1 MEIIS
6 AILIFIIFIIILIS
20 YSKEKLDFVSISLLG
35 MILCIVIVSLSTPI
49 TFEEFMNYIEFKAL
63 IVILSMQIITQILQE
78 SNVFEYVA
86 IRMFRLSRGNQRL
99 FLYIICLTGAILAA
113 VISDVVVALILV
125 PIIIRIC
132 NFLKIKAGTYL
143 LALTI
148 VINIGSIFTPFSSGE
163 NIIIAQHFQLD
174 TIYFITYYW
183 PAALILLFLTILFID
198 ILILRKEPKM
208 EFEQSQLIMEILD
221 PSMVITD
228 KKLFIF
234 NGISFLL
241 IIISFVIIPEIY
253 IVALIAAMVMVL
265 VNNKRGERP
274 LKEILKEINWEI
286 IFFFI
291 ALFVVIGCLQIVG
304 IFDLFQLG
312 ALQNFNIYIVSL
324 IILLIVSFLSGI
336 LANTP
341 TMLLFLP
348 IIDSLIGDYD
358 FPPIPLI
365 FALIIG
371 VNLGGNIL
379 PQGAMCDVFTLKMA
393 QENKVENFTFKRL
406 LKNGAIFAGIHI
418 LMSSVFLIFICLF
431 FGEIFL

>member
-35 MILCIVIVSLSTPI
+35 MILCIVIVSLSTPV
-49 TFEEFMNYIEFKAL
+49 TFEEFMDYIEFKAL
-63 IVILSMQIITQILQE
+63 IVILSMQIISQILQE
-78 SNVFEYVA
+78 SNVLEYVA

-148 VINIGSIFTPFSSGE
+148 VINIGSILTPFSSGE

-174 TIYFITYYW
+174 TIYFIMYYW
-183 PAALILLFLTILFID
+183 PIALISLFLTILFID

-221 PSMVITD
+221 PSMVITN
-228 KKLFIF
+228 KKLFTF
-234 NGISFLL
+234 NGIVFLL
-241 IIISFVIIPEIY
+241 TIISFVVFPEIY
-253 IVALIAAMVMVL
+253 VVALIAAMIMVL

-286 IFFFI
+286 IFFLI

-312 ALQNFNIYIVSL
+312 ALQNFNIYIISL
-324 IILLIVSFLSGI
+324 IILLMVSLLSGI

-341 TMLLFLP
+341 TMLVFLP
-348 IIDSLIGDYD
+348 IIDSLIGDYN
-358 FPPIPLI
+358 FSPVPLI
-365 FALIIG
+365 FALLVA

-418 LMSSVFLIFICLF
+418 LIASIYLIFLCLF
-431 FGEIFL
+431 YG

>member
-6 AILIFIIFIIILIS
+6 AILIFIIFVIILVA

-35 MILCIVIVSLSTPI
+35 MILCIVIVSLSTSI
-49 TFEEFMNYIEFKAL
+49 TFEEFINYIEFKAL

-78 SNVFEYVA
+78 SNVLQYVA

-174 TIYFITYYW
+174 TIYFVTYYW
-183 PAALILLFLTILFID
+183 LVALILLFLTILFID

-234 NGISFLL
+234 NGIAFLS

-253 IVALIAAMVMVL
+253 IVALIAAMIMVL

-291 ALFVVIGCLQIVG
+291 ALFVVVGCLQIVG

-324 IILLIVSFLSGI
+324 IILLSVSFLSGI

-348 IIDSLIGDYD
+348 IIDSLIGDYG
-358 FPPIPLI
+358 FSRVPLI
-365 FALIIG
+365 FALLVG

-379 PQGAMCDVFTLKMA
+379 PQGAMCDVFTLKIA

-406 LKNGAIFAGIHI
+406 LKNGASFAGIHI
-418 LMSSVFLIFICLF
+418 LISSVFLIFLCIF
-431 FGEIFL
+431 FE

>member
-6 AILIFIIFIIILIS
+6 AILIFIIFVIILVS

-49 TFEEFMNYIEFKAL
+49 TFEKFINYIEFKAL

-78 SNVFEYVA
+78 SNILQYVA

-174 TIYFITYYW
+174 TIYFVTYYW
-183 PAALILLFLTILFID
+183 LIALILLFLTILFID

-234 NGISFLL
+234 NGIAFLS

-253 IVALIAAMVMVL
+253 VVALIAAMIMVL

-324 IILLIVSFLSGI
+324 IILLSVSFLSGI

-348 IIDSLIGDYD
+348 IIDSLIVDYN
-358 FPPIPLI
+358 FSPVPLI
-365 FALIIG
+365 FALLIG

-379 PQGAMCDVFTLKMA
+379 PQGAMCDVFTLKIA

-418 LMSSVFLIFICLF
+418 LISSVFLIFLCLF
-431 FGEIFL
+431 FG

>member
-35 MILCIVIVSLSTPI
+35 MILCIVIVSLSTPV
-49 TFEEFMNYIEFKAL
+49 TFEEFMDYIEFKAL
-63 IVILSMQIITQILQE
+63 IVILSMQIISQILQE
-78 SNVFEYVA
+78 SNVLEYVA

-148 VINIGSIFTPFSSGE
+148 VINIGSILTPFSSGE

-174 TIYFITYYW
+174 TIYFVTYYW
-183 PAALILLFLTILFID
+183 PIALISLFLTILFID

-234 NGISFLL
+234 NGIAFLS

-253 IVALIAAMVMVL
+253 VVALIAAMIMVL

-286 IFFFI
+286 IFFLI

-312 ALQNFNIYIVSL
+312 ALQNFNIYIISL
-324 IILLIVSFLSGI
+324 IILLMVSLLSGI

-341 TMLLFLP
+341 TMLVFLP
-348 IIDSLIGDYD
+348 IIDSLIGDYN
-358 FPPIPLI
+358 FSPVPLI
-365 FALIIG
+365 FALLVA

-418 LMSSVFLIFICLF
+418 LIASIYLIFLCLF
-431 FGEIFL
+431 YG

>member
-49 TFEEFMNYIEFKAL
+49 TFEKFMDYIEFKAL

-78 SNVFEYVA
+78 SNVLEYVA

-148 VINIGSIFTPFSSGE
+148 VINIGSILTPFSSGE

-174 TIYFITYYW
+174 TIYFVTYYW
-183 PAALILLFLTILFID
+183 PIALIILFLTILFID

-234 NGISFLL
+234 NGIAFLL

-253 IVALIAAMVMVL
+253 IVALIAAMIMVL

-286 IFFFI
+286 IFFLI

-312 ALQNFNIYIVSL
+312 ALQNFDEYVVCL
-324 IILLIVSFLSGI
+324 IILLSVSLLSGL

-358 FPPIPLI
+358 FSPIPLI
-365 FALIIG
+365 FALIVG

-418 LMSSVFLIFICLF
+418 LISSFFLIFLS
-431 FGEIFL
+431 LLY

>member
-35 MILCIVIVSLSTPI
+35 MILCIVIVSLSTPV
-49 TFEEFMNYIEFKAL
+49 TFEEFMDYIEFKAL
-63 IVILSMQIITQILQE
+63 IVILSMQIISQILQE
-78 SNVFEYVA
+78 SNVLEYVA

-148 VINIGSIFTPFSSGE
+148 VINIGSILTPFSSGE

-174 TIYFITYYW
+174 TIYFVTYYW
-183 PAALILLFLTILFID
+183 PIALISLFLTILFID

-221 PSMVITD
+221 PSMVITN
-228 KKLFIF
+228 KKLFTF
-234 NGISFLL
+234 NGIVFLL
-241 IIISFVIIPEIY
+241 TIISFVVFPEIY
-253 IVALIAAMVMVL
+253 VVALIAAMIMVL

-286 IFFFI
+286 IFFLI

-312 ALQNFNIYIVSL
+312 ALQNFNIYIISL
-324 IILLIVSFLSGI
+324 IILLMVSLLSGI

-341 TMLLFLP
+341 TMLVFLP
-348 IIDSLIGDYD
+348 IIDSLIGDYN
-358 FPPIPLI
+358 FSPVPLI
-365 FALIIG
+365 FALLVA

-418 LMSSVFLIFICLF
+418 LIASIYLIFLCLF
-431 FGEIFL
+431 YG

>member
-6 AILIFIIFIIILIS
+6 AILIFIIFIIILVA

-35 MILCIVIVSLSTPI
+35 MILCIVIVSLSTSI
-49 TFEEFMNYIEFKAL
+49 TFEEFINYIEFKAL

-78 SNVFEYVA
+78 SNVLQYVA

-174 TIYFITYYW
+174 TIYFVTYYW
-183 PAALILLFLTILFID
+183 LVALILLFLTILFID

-234 NGISFLL
+234 NGIAFLS

-253 IVALIAAMVMVL
+253 IVALIAAMIMVL

-291 ALFVVIGCLQIVG
+291 ALFVVVGCLQIVG

-324 IILLIVSFLSGI
+324 IILLSVSFLSGI

-348 IIDSLIGDYD
+348 IIDSLIGDYG
-358 FPPIPLI
+358 FSRVPLI
-365 FALIIG
+365 FALLVG

-406 LKNGAIFAGIHI
+406 LKNGASFAGIHI
-418 LMSSVFLIFICLF
+418 LISSVFLIFLCIF
-431 FGEIFL
+431 FE

>member
-6 AILIFIIFIIILIS
+6 AILIFIIFIIILVS

-78 SNVFEYVA
+78 SNVLEYVA

-174 TIYFITYYW
+174 TIYFVTNYW
-183 PAALILLFLTILFID
+183 PIALILLFLTILFID

-234 NGISFLL
+234 NGIAFLL

-253 IVALIAAMVMVL
+253 IVALIAAMIMVL

-286 IFFFI
+286 IFFLI

-324 IILLIVSFLSGI
+324 IILLSVSFLSGI

-348 IIDSLIGDYD
+348 IIDSLIGDYN
-358 FPPIPLI
+358 FSPVPLI
-365 FALIIG
+365 FALLVG

-418 LMSSVFLIFICLF
+418 LISSVFLIFLSLF
-431 FGEIFL
+431 YG

>member
-63 IVILSMQIITQILQE
+63 IVILSMQIITKILQE
-78 SNVFEYVA
+78 SNVLEYVA

-174 TIYFITYYW
+174 TIYFVTYYW
-183 PAALILLFLTILFID
+183 LIALILLFLTILFID

-234 NGISFLL
+234 NGIAFLS

-253 IVALIAAMVMVL
+253 IVALIAAMIMVL

-291 ALFVVIGCLQIVG
+291 ALFVVVGCLQIVG

-312 ALQNFNIYIVSL
+312 ALQNFDEYVVCL
-324 IILLIVSFLSGI
+324 IILLSVSFLSGI

-348 IIDSLIGDYD
+348 IIDSLIGDYG
-358 FPPIPLI
+358 FSRVPLI
-365 FALIIG
+365 FALLVG

-418 LMSSVFLIFICLF
+418 LISSFFLIFLS
-431 FGEIFL
+431 LLY

>member
-35 MILCIVIVSLSTPI
+35 MILCIVIVSLSTPV
-49 TFEEFMNYIEFKAL
+49 TFEEFMDYIEFKAL
-63 IVILSMQIITQILQE
+63 IVILSMQIITKILQE
-78 SNVFEYVA
+78 SNVLEYVA

-148 VINIGSIFTPFSSGE
+148 VINIGSILTPFSSGE

-174 TIYFITYYW
+174 TIYFVTYYW
-183 PAALILLFLTILFID
+183 PIALISLFLTILFID

-234 NGISFLL
+234 NGIAFLS
-241 IIISFVIIPEIY
+241 IIISFVIFPEIY
-253 IVALIAAMVMVL
+253 VVALIAAMIMVL

-286 IFFFI
+286 IFFLI

-312 ALQNFNIYIVSL
+312 ALQNFNIYIISL
-324 IILLIVSFLSGI
+324 IILLMVSLLSGI

-341 TMLLFLP
+341 TMLVFLP
-348 IIDSLIGDYD
+348 IIDSLIGDYN
-358 FPPIPLI
+358 FSPVPLI
-365 FALIIG
+365 FALLVA

-418 LMSSVFLIFICLF
+418 LIASIYLIFLCLF
-431 FGEIFL
+431 YG

>member
-1 MEIIS
+1 MEIIA
-6 AILIFIIFIIILIS
+6 AILVFIIFVIILIS

-78 SNVFEYVA
+78 SNVLEYVA

-143 LALTI
+143 LSLTI

-174 TIYFITYYW
+174 TIYFVINYW
-183 PAALILLFLTILFID
+183 SVALILLFLTILFID
-198 ILILRKEPKM
+198 ILILRKEPKI

-253 IVALIAAMVMVL
+253 VVALIAAMIMVL

-324 IILLIVSFLSGI
+324 IILWSVSFLSGI

-348 IIDSLIGDYD
+348 IIDSLIGDYN
-358 FPPIPLI
+358 FSPVPLI
-365 FALIIG
+365 FALLIG

-418 LMSSVFLIFICLF
+418 LISSIFLIFLCLF
-431 FGEIFL
+431 YG

>member
-1 MEIIS
+1 LKY
-6 AILIFIIFIIILIS
+6 A
-20 YSKEKLDFVSISLLG
+20 
-35 MILCIVIVSLSTPI
+35 
-49 TFEEFMNYIEFKAL
+49 
-63 IVILSMQIITQILQE
+63 IITKILQE
-78 SNVFEYVA
+78 SNVLEYVA

-174 TIYFITYYW
+174 TIYFVTYYW
-183 PAALILLFLTILFID
+183 LIALILLFLTILFID

-234 NGISFLL
+234 NGIAFLS

-253 IVALIAAMVMVL
+253 VVALIAAMIMVL

-312 ALQNFNIYIVSL
+312 ALQNFNIYIVCL
-324 IILLIVSFLSGI
+324 IILLSVSFLSGI

-348 IIDSLIGDYD
+348 IIDSLIVDY
-358 FPPIPLI
+358 
-365 FALIIG
+365 
-371 VNLGGNIL
+371 
-379 PQGAMCDVFTLKMA
+379 
-393 QENKVENFTFKRL
+393 NF
-406 LKNGAIFAGIHI
+406 
-418 LMSSVFLIFICLF
+418 S
-431 FGEIFL
+431 

>member
-35 MILCIVIVSLSTPI
+35 MILCIVIVSLSTSV
-49 TFEEFMNYIEFKAL
+49 TFEEFMDYIEFKAL
-63 IVILSMQIITQILQE
+63 IVILSMQIISQILQE
-78 SNVFEYVA
+78 SNVLEYVA

-148 VINIGSIFTPFSSGE
+148 VINIGSILTPFSSGE

-174 TIYFITYYW
+174 TIYFIMYYW
-183 PAALILLFLTILFID
+183 PIALISLFLTILFID

-221 PSMVITD
+221 PSMVITN
-228 KKLFIF
+228 KKLFTF
-234 NGISFLL
+234 NGIVFLL
-241 IIISFVIIPEIY
+241 TIISFVIFPEIY
-253 IVALIAAMVMVL
+253 VVALIAAMIMVL

-286 IFFFI
+286 IFFLI

-324 IILLIVSFLSGI
+324 IILLSVSFLSGI

-341 TMLLFLP
+341 TMLVFLP
-348 IIDSLIGDYD
+348 IIDSLIGDYN
-358 FPPIPLI
+358 FSPVPLI
-365 FALIIG
+365 FALLVA

-418 LMSSVFLIFICLF
+418 LIASIYLIFLCLF
-431 FGEIFL
+431 YG

>member
-6 AILIFIIFIIILIS
+6 AILVFIIFIIIIIS

-49 TFEEFMNYIEFKAL
+49 TFEEFMDYIEFKAL

-113 VISDVVVALILV
+113 VISDVVVVLILV

-148 VINIGSIFTPFSSGE
+148 VINIGSILTPFSSGE

-174 TIYFITYYW
+174 TFYFIIYYW
-183 PAALILLFLTILFID
+183 PIALISLFLTILFID
-198 ILILRKEPKM
+198 IIILRKEPKM
-208 EFEQSQLIMEILD
+208 EPEQSQLIMEILD
-221 PSMVITD
+221 PSMVITN
-228 KKLFIF
+228 KKLFTF
-234 NGISFLL
+234 NGIVFLL
-241 IIISFVIIPEIY
+241 TIVSFVIFPEIY
-253 IVALIAAMVMVL
+253 IIALISAMSLVL
-265 VNNKRGERP
+265 VNNKRGDRP
-274 LKEILKEINWEI
+274 LKEILKEINWEV
-286 IFFFI
+286 IFFLI

-312 ALQNFNIYIVSL
+312 ALQDFNIYIISL
-324 IILLIVSFLSGI
+324 IILLSVSLLSGI

-341 TMLLFLP
+341 TMLVFLP
-348 IIDSLIGDYD
+348 IIDSLIGDYN
-358 FPPIPLI
+358 FSTVPLI
-365 FALIIG
+365 FALLVA

-418 LMSSVFLIFICLF
+418 LIASIYLTFLCLF
-431 FGEIFL
+431 YG

>member
-35 MILCIVIVSLSTPI
+35 MILCIVIVSLSTPV
-49 TFEEFMNYIEFKAL
+49 TFEEFMDYIEFKAL
-63 IVILSMQIITQILQE
+63 IVILSMQIISQILQE
-78 SNVFEYVA
+78 SNVLEYVA

-148 VINIGSIFTPFSSGE
+148 VINIGSILTPFSSGE

-174 TIYFITYYW
+174 TIYFVTYYW
-183 PAALILLFLTILFID
+183 PIALISLFLTILFID

-221 PSMVITD
+221 PSMVITN
-228 KKLFIF
+228 KKLFTF
-234 NGISFLL
+234 NGIVFLL
-241 IIISFVIIPEIY
+241 TIISFVIFPEIY
-253 IVALIAAMVMVL
+253 VVALIAAMIMVL

-286 IFFFI
+286 IFFLI

-312 ALQNFNIYIVSL
+312 ALQNFNIYIISL
-324 IILLIVSFLSGI
+324 IILLMVSLLSGI

-341 TMLLFLP
+341 TMLVFLP
-348 IIDSLIGDYD
+348 IIDSLIGDYN
-358 FPPIPLI
+358 FSPVPLI
-365 FALIIG
+365 FALLVA

-418 LMSSVFLIFICLF
+418 LIASIYLIFLCLF
-431 FGEIFL
+431 YG

>member
-6 AILIFIIFIIILIS
+6 AILIFIIFVIILVS

-35 MILCIVIVSLSTPI
+35 MILCIVIVSLSTPT
-49 TFEEFMNYIEFKAL
+49 TFEKFMNYIEFKAL

-78 SNVFEYVA
+78 SNVLEYVA

-174 TIYFITYYW
+174 TIYFVTYYW
-183 PAALILLFLTILFID
+183 LIALILLFLTILFID

-234 NGISFLL
+234 NGIAFLS

-253 IVALIAAMVMVL
+253 VVALIAAMIMVL

-348 IIDSLIGDYD
+348 IIDSLIVDYN
-358 FPPIPLI
+358 FSPIPLI
-365 FALIIG
+365 FALLVG

-379 PQGAMCDVFTLKMA
+379 PQGAMCDVFTLKIA

-418 LMSSVFLIFICLF
+418 LISSVFLIFLCLF
-431 FGEIFL
+431 FG

>member
-6 AILIFIIFIIILIS
+6 AILIFIIFIIILVS

-78 SNVFEYVA
+78 SNVLEYVA

-174 TIYFITYYW
+174 TIYFVINYW
-183 PAALILLFLTILFID
+183 PIALILLFLTILFID

-234 NGISFLL
+234 NGIAFLL

-253 IVALIAAMVMVL
+253 IVALIAAMIMVL

-286 IFFFI
+286 IFFLI

-312 ALQNFNIYIVSL
+312 ALQNFNIYIISL
-324 IILLIVSFLSGI
+324 IILLSVSFLSGI

-348 IIDSLIGDYD
+348 IIDSLIGDYN
-358 FPPIPLI
+358 FSPIPLI
-365 FALIIG
+365 FALLVG

-393 QENKVENFTFKRL
+393 QENKVENFTYKRL

-418 LMSSVFLIFICLF
+418 LISSVFLIFLSLF
-431 FGEIFL
+431 YG

>member
-6 AILIFIIFIIILIS
+6 AILIFIIFIIILVS

-78 SNVFEYVA
+78 SNVLEYVA

-143 LALTI
+143 LSLTI

-174 TIYFITYYW
+174 TIYFVTYYW
-183 PAALILLFLTILFID
+183 PIALISLFLTILFID

-221 PSMVITD
+221 PSMVITN
-228 KKLFIF
+228 KKLFTF
-234 NGISFLL
+234 NGIVFLL
-241 IIISFVIIPEIY
+241 TIISFVVFPEIY
-253 IVALIAAMVMVL
+253 VVALIAAMIMVL

-286 IFFFI
+286 IFFLI

-312 ALQNFNIYIVSL
+312 ALQNFNIYIISL
-324 IILLIVSFLSGI
+324 IILLMVSLLSGI

-341 TMLLFLP
+341 TMLVFLP
-348 IIDSLIGDYD
+348 IIDSLIGDYN
-358 FPPIPLI
+358 FSPVPLI
-365 FALIIG
+365 FALLVA

-418 LMSSVFLIFICLF
+418 LIASIYLIFLCLF
-431 FGEIFL
+431 YG

>member
-6 AILIFIIFIIILIS
+6 AILVFIIFIIILIS

-49 TFEEFMNYIEFKAL
+49 TFEEFMDYIEFKAL

-78 SNVFEYVA
+78 SNVLEYVA

-143 LALTI
+143 LGLTI
-148 VINIGSIFTPFSSGE
+148 IINIGSILTPFSSGE

-174 TIYFITYYW
+174 TLYFITYYW
-183 PAALILLFLTILFID
+183 PIALISLFLTILFID

-208 EFEQSQLIMEILD
+208 EPEQSQLIMEILD
-221 PSMVITD
+221 PSMVITN
-228 KKLFIF
+228 KKLFTF
-234 NGISFLL
+234 NGIVFLL
-241 IIISFVIIPEIY
+241 TIICFVIFPEIY
-253 IVALIAAMVMVL
+253 IIALISAMCMVL
-265 VNNKRGERP
+265 VNNKRGDRP
-274 LKEILKEINWEI
+274 LKEILKEINWEV
-286 IFFFI
+286 IFFLI

-312 ALQNFNIYIVSL
+312 ALQDFNIYIVSL
-324 IILLIVSFLSGI
+324 IILLSVSLLSGV

-341 TMLLFLP
+341 TMLVFLP
-348 IIDSLIGDYD
+348 IVDSLIGDYN
-358 FPPIPLI
+358 FSSVPLI
-365 FALIIG
+365 FALLIA

-418 LMSSVFLIFICLF
+418 LIASIYLIFLCLF
-431 FGEIFL
+431 YG

>member
-6 AILIFIIFIIILIS
+6 AILIFIIFIIILIA

-49 TFEEFMNYIEFKAL
+49 TFEEFMDYIEFKAL

-113 VISDVVVALILV
+113 VISDVVVVLILV

-143 LALTI
+143 LSLTI
-148 VINIGSIFTPFSSGE
+148 VINIGSILTPFSSGE

-183 PAALILLFLTILFID
+183 PTALILLFLTILFID

-253 IVALIAAMVMVL
+253 IVALIAAMIMVL

-348 IIDSLIGDYD
+348 IIDSLIGDYN
-358 FPPIPLI
+358 FSPIPLI
-365 FALIIG
+365 FALLIG

-431 FGEIFL
+431 FG

>member
-6 AILIFIIFIIILIS
+6 AILIFIIFIIILVS

-35 MILCIVIVSLSTPI
+35 MILCIVIVSLSTPT
-49 TFEEFMNYIEFKAL
+49 TFEKFMNYIEFKAL

-78 SNVFEYVA
+78 SNVLEYVA

-174 TIYFITYYW
+174 TIYFVTYYW
-183 PAALILLFLTILFID
+183 LIALILLFLTILFID

-234 NGISFLL
+234 NGIAFLS

-253 IVALIAAMVMVL
+253 VVALIAAMIMVL

-312 ALQNFNIYIVSL
+312 ALQNFNIYIVSI
-324 IILLIVSFLSGI
+324 IILLSVSFLSGI

-348 IIDSLIGDYD
+348 IIDSLIVDYN
-358 FPPIPLI
+358 FSPIPLI
-365 FALIIG
+365 FALLVG

-379 PQGAMCDVFTLKMA
+379 PQGAMCDVFTLKIA

-418 LMSSVFLIFICLF
+418 LISSVFLIFLCLF
-431 FGEIFL
+431 FG